1 MKKTKL
7 QVAVI
12 GAGGRMGQEIEQ
24 ALLERPDAVPFV
36 GVVREGSIKGYLNSA
51 SSLAAEPLKK
61 SQVWIDFST
70 LESFSANLKAAVK
83 AKKPLVS
90 GITGLTERHQAE
102 LKRASASIPV
112 LWSPNMSFGVA
123 ALKKALAITAELEDF
138 DFQIEEFHHRH
149 KKDKPSGTALYLQK
163 SLATYV
169 KKELP
174 EPLAIRG
181 GGIFGVHKVW
191 MMSDEE
197 TLCFEHQAL
206 NRKVFAKGAVKAAIW
221 LAVQKP
227 GLYTMDDL
235 LNDLFNDL

>member
-1 MKKTKL
+1 MKKRSKL

-12 GAGGRMGQEIEQ
+12 GAGGRMGQEIRDVLSQ
-24 ALLERPDAVPFV
+24 RKDASAQV
-36 GVVREGSIKGYLNSA
+36 GVVRRGEALGFERSETSLEAAALKSA
-51 SSLAAEPLKK
+51 D
-61 SQVWIDFST
+61 VWIDFST

-83 AKKPLVS
+83 AGRPLVS
-90 GITGLTERHQAE
+90 GVTGLTQAHLKE
-102 LKRASASIPV
+102 LQQAGKKIPV
-112 LWSPNMSFGVA
+112 LWSPNMSFGIA
-123 ALKKALAITAELEDF
+123 ALRKALSVASELEGF

-163 SLATYV
+163 TLAQHA
-169 KKELP
+169 KGPLP

-197 TLCFEHQAL
+197 TICFEHQAL
-206 NRKVFAKGAVKAAIW
+206 NRRVFAKGAVQAALW
-221 LAVQKP
+221 LAPRKA

-235 LNDLFNDL
+235 FGDLA